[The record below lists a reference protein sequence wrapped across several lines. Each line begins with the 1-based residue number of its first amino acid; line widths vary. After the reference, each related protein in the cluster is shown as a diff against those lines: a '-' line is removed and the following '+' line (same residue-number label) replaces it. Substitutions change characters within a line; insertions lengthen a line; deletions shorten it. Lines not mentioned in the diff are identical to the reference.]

1 MPTFTR
7 PITPAR
13 RVIAALVTALG
24 VAAAAHLAT
33 VFAFFIANGAAAE
46 NLGPINNYFMPGALV
61 LFLIVAIAASLG
73 AFRRWWTALIVG
85 VVGAAIGAFAGTSW
99 GYVAAGNG
107 WSSDAA
113 AYVIGTL
120 GGASLPFIVFST
132 IAAVTAGRAIWACA
146 MRLFPGTVKPIALVR
161 QPSSKLAE
169 GELTHLER
177 VAVDQD
183 LADEQ
188 WEAYVTAL
196 TDNGFEVVD
205 VDPSELHPDSVFIED
220 TLVIFGGTAVVTS
233 PGAETR
239 RGETDAPAEAA
250 RVLGLDVRTIELP
263 GTLDGGDV
271 LKIGSKVYV
280 GRGGRTNAEG
290 IRQLRAIVSPLGY
303 RVIAVPVKKVLHLKS
318 AVTALPDGT
327 VVGYAKHVD
336 NPAAFDRF
344 LALPE
349 PGAAVVV
356 LSDDAVLMASSVPKS
371 AAIVADLGY
380 RVVTVDVSE
389 FEKLEGCVTC
399 LSVRVR

>member
-7 PITPAR
+7 PLTPAR
-13 RVIAALVTALG
+13 RVIAALLAALA
-24 VAAAAHLAT
+24 VAATVHLAT
-33 VFAFFIANGAAAE
+33 LFIFFVSNGASPE
-46 NLGPINNYFMPGALV
+46 NFGPINNYFMPSTLV
-61 LFLIVAIAASLG
+61 LFIIVAIAAALG
-73 AFRRWWTALIVG
+73 AFRRWWAALIVG
-85 VVGAAIGAFAGTSW
+85 VIGGLVAAFVGTSW
-99 GYVAAGNG
+99 AYVASGNG
-107 WSSDAA
+107 WSGDAA
-113 AYVIGTL
+113 AFVVGTL
-120 GGASLPFIVFST
+120 VGAALPFVVG
-132 IAAVTAGRAIWACA
+132 AAVASVTVGPAVW
-146 MRLFPGTVKPIALVR
+146 RLATTLPIGQTKPIALVR
-161 QPSSKLAE
+161 QPSSKLQH
-169 GELTHLER
+169 GELTHIER
-177 VAVDQD
+177 STVDPD

-196 TDNGFEVVD
+196 GDNGFEVID
-205 VDPSELHPDSVFIED
+205 VEPSEEHPDSVFIED

-233 PGAETR
+233 PGAESR
-239 RGETDAPAEAA
+239 RGETDAPADAA
-250 RVLGLDVRTIELP
+250 HRLGLTVRTIERP

-271 LKIGSKVYV
+271 LKVGSTVYV

-290 IRQLRAIVSPLGY
+290 IRQLRAIVAPLGY
-303 RVIAVPVKKVLHLKS
+303 TVIAVPVKKVLHLKS

-336 NPAAFDRF
+336 NPAVFDRF

-356 LSDDAVLMASSVPKS
+356 LSDDAVLMAASAPKS
-371 AAIVADLGY
+371 AALIADLGY